1 MPRQTATEL
10 QNLPIAEILRLN
22 AELFPLYG
30 QVVAEFGASHS
41 KAIYYR
47 NKLVTI
53 NSRLIKRVA
62 EQMEDRTPEDRA
74 DLEQLGSLG
83 LIRAI
88 EKFDPTNGA
97 AFSSYALHYIRGE
110 MTHFLRKQWG
120 VRPKISRTD
129 HDNYE
134 KVAAAHKKAIRTC
147 PNVSMTLI
155 ALNLEDKHG
164 RKVFTEESWRQL
176 SELKSGTGIYQ
187 LDEQHDGAT
196 PENLAEC
203 LSALTGAGGKQCLS
217 PKALDIIL
225 DVVVRQDADLPLP
238 ERMAATAKRL
248 KLTLGSV
255 EKIYKMGINRVLIEY
270 NRVLDSAI

>member
-1 MPRQTATEL
+1 M
-10 QNLPIAEILRLN
+10 N
-22 AELFPLYG
+22 AELFPLYRST
-30 QVVAEFGASHS
+30 VAEFGATHS

-47 NKLVTI
+47 NRLATI

-62 EQMEDRTPEDRA
+62 EQLDDRTPEDRA
-74 DLEQLGSLG
+74 DLEQLGALG

-88 EKFDPTNGA
+88 ENFDPAKKT
-97 AFSSYALHYIRGE
+97 AFSSYALFFIRGE
-110 MTHFLRKQWG
+110 MTHFVRKQWG

-134 KVAAAHKKAIRTC
+134 KVVAAHRKAMRTC

-164 RKVFTEESWRQL
+164 RKVFTEESWREL
-176 SELKSGTGIYQ
+176 SELKSGAGIYQ

-203 LSALTGAGGKQCLS
+203 LSALTGAGCQQRLT
-217 PKALDIIL
+217 PKVLEVIL
-225 DVVVRQDADLPLP
+225 DVAIRQSADIPLA
-238 ERMAATAKRL
+238 EKLASTAKRL
-248 KLTLGSV
+248 KLDIVVV
-255 EKIYKMGINRVLIEY
+255 ENRYKMGIKQVLAEY
-270 NRVLDSAI
+270 NRVLDNAI